1 MHMKRAICP
10 GSFDP
15 VTLGHVDIF
24 QRAAGI
30 FDEVYIGVFNNIRKK
45 PLLSVEERIALLEE
59 AVSHLDN
66 IKVISF
72 DGLLADY
79 MVKENIQVI
88 VRGLRSV
95 TDYEYEQGQAQI
107 IKAMHP
113 ELDTMFLLG
122 KPEYN
127 SFSSSVVREIIRF
140 GGDCSSLVPHNVYA
154 YLKNRN

>member
-15 VTLGHVDIF
+15 VTLGHIDIF
-24 QRAAGI
+24 QRASHI

-45 PLLSVEERIALLEE
+45 PLLSVEERIDLL
-59 AVSHLDN
+59 AQATAHLDN

-79 MVKENIQVI
+79 MVKEDIQVI

-122 KPEYN
+122 
-127 SFSSSVVREIIRF
+127 SRSTIA
-140 GGDCSSLVPHNVYA
+140 LVPLWCGRLSDLAEIVPNWYPTM
-154 YLKNRN
+154 YIDI

>member
-1 MHMKRAICP
+1 MKRAICP

-15 VTLGHVDIF
+15 VTLGHIDIF

-45 PLLSVEERIALLEE
+45 PLLAVEERIDLL
-59 AVSHLDN
+59 AQSVSHLGN
-66 IKVISF
+66 VKVISF

-79 MVKENIQVI
+79 MLEHDIEVI

-122 KPEYN
+122 RPEYN

-140 GGDCSSLVPHNVYA
+140 GGDCSRLVPDNVYK
-154 YLKNRN
+154 YLKSKI